1 MPSMQ
6 SNARSLLHL
15 GLPAHDLMRRL
26 REGRQKVLGSKR
38 LTAQE
43 PHLKSKTCAIVKT
56 ANALCR
62 PAVFVQGVN
71 WNATA

>member
-62 PAVFVQGVN
+62 PAVFMQGVN